1 MNTIE
6 KFTVNINFL
15 YAYKDP
21 NYLHQSIQYLHDHDD
36 YLGVAQF
43 MPNMDFLLSY
53 KSASVPW
60 QKFDSLP
67 APLTYLFTPSEKWC

>member
-15 YAYKDP
+15 NAYKDP
-21 NYLHQSIQYLHDHDD
+21 NYLHQPIQYLHDHDD

-43 MPNMDFLLSY
+43 MPNVDFLLSC

-60 QKFDSLP
+60 QKFDSLM
-67 APLTYLFTPSEKWC
+67 AKVW